1 MTASVAKPLRKSG
14 RRDGQPVDAG
24 EYEVTLGE
32 EVRRYRLRRSPRRT
46 LAITVEPGGAL
57 VVTAPMG
64 ATMAQVEAVL
74 RRRREWVRRRTREV
88 AALPPPP
95 LPREWVSGETHRYL
109 GRQYRLRIGAGTPAT
124 VRLSGKWFL
133 VTVPTPDDTAQVRRA
148 MQRWYLTHARETFA
162 RRMEALV
169 RGTSLLGLTEAP
181 PLIVRRLEKRWGSCS
196 AEGRILM
203 NVDAVKLPVGCIDYL
218 LLHELCHLREP
229 HHGAAFWRLV
239 DACMPDWERWRRR
252 LAEVE
257 V

>member
-1 MTASVAKPLRKSG
+1 M
-14 RRDGQPVDAG
+14 GQPVDVG
-24 EYEVTLGE
+24 EHEVSLGG
-32 EVRRYRLRRSPRRT
+32 EVRRYRLRRSARRT

-57 VVTAPMG
+57 VVTAPEG
-64 ATMAQVEAVL
+64 ASMAQVETAL

-95 LPREWVSGETHRYL
+95 LPRAWVSGETHRYL
-109 GRQYRLRIGAGTPAT
+109 GRQYRLRLATGAPST

-133 VTVPTPDDTAQVRRA
+133 VTVPEPGNPTQVRRA
-148 MQRWYLTHARETFA
+148 MERWYLVHARETFA

-169 RGTSLLGLTEAP
+169 RGTPLLGLLEVP

-196 AEGRILM
+196 AGGRILM
-203 NVDAVKLPVGCIDYL
+203 NVDAVKLPVGCVDYL

-229 HHGAAFWRLV
+229 HHGAAFWRLL

-252 LAEVE
+252 LDEVE